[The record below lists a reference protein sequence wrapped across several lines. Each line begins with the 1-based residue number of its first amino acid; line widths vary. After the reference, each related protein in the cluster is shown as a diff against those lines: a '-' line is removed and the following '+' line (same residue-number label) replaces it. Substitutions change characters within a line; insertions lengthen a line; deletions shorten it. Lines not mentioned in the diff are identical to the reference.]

1 MCADHGTF
9 TISDTRQINN
19 IILHKCVGGLFNLQ
33 NRSEQLSHSVKF
45 WALAAIAFRHR
56 SDFTTQ
62 KCRIRLLCI
71 HYIIVVVRRSF
82 HHSAAWL

>member
-33 NRSEQLSHSVKF
+33 KP
-45 WALAAIAFRHR
+45 
-56 SDFTTQ
+56 
-62 KCRIRLLCI
+62 
-71 HYIIVVVRRSF
+71 
-82 HHSAAWL
+82 